1 MITWEKVHD
10 RINSDLTAIED
21 EKKYDDLTEMYCELY
36 KRYFNYA
43 ANLSEKENKEEL
55 EFIGECART
64 VCEMVMSG
72 VMRKYG
78 YRLSDAAGICSWNK
92 EGQTAKTEF

>member
-21 EKKYDDLTEMYCELY
+21 EKKYGDTTEMYCELY

-43 ANLSEKENKEEL
+43 ANLSEKENKDEL
-55 EFIGECART
+55 EFISECART

-72 VMRKYG
+72 VMRKYD